1 MESWS
6 SPPPAQRQ
14 LPRRPPPGSRPWRR
28 WSAVLAAVAVGAL
41 ALAGCTNSS
50 SSASPASA
58 ATPAAT
64 ATPAAPSGTAA
75 TNASSAAAALQG
87 AFVSVIGRVLPSVV
101 EVRTSSGLGS
111 GVVFDAKGDIVT
123 NAHVVGTAT
132 RFQVLP
138 SGSASPLSATLVGT
152 YRPDDLA
159 VIKVSGT
166 KSLHPASFGD
176 SSTLQAG
183 DLVLAIGNPLGLAS
197 SVTEG
202 IVSAVGRT
210 VTEPAGS
217 GSPGATLPNMIQTSA
232 AINPGN
238 SGGALVNL
246 AGQVMG
252 IPTLAAVDQELG
264 GSAAPGIGFVIS
276 SNMVTNIARQ
286 LIATGHVTNS
296 GRAALGVE
304 VTTVT
309 GANGAPAGV
318 GVISVTSDGPAAK
331 AGVRSGDVIT
341 AVGGTAT
348 PDVQTLTT
356 LLANAHP
363 GQSVKVKLTHPDGS
377 TATVSVTLG
386 QLPNT

>member
-1 MESWS
+1 M
-6 SPPPAQRQ
+6 
-14 LPRRPPPGSRPWRR
+14 
-28 WSAVLAAVAVGAL
+28 
-41 ALAGCTNSS
+41 
-50 SSASPASA
+50 
-58 ATPAAT
+58 
-64 ATPAAPSGTAA
+64 
-75 TNASSAAAALQG
+75 
-87 AFVSVIGRVLPSVV
+87 SVIGRVLPSVV
-101 EVRTSSGLGS
+101 EIRTSSGLGS
-111 GVVFDAKGDIVT
+111 GVVFDSKGDIVT

-132 RFQVLP
+132 KFQVLP

-152 YRPDDLA
+152 YQPDDLA
-159 VIKVSGT
+159 VIKVSGAKT
-166 KSLHPASFGD
+166 LSPASFGD
-176 SSTLQAG
+176 SSKLQAG

-210 VTEPAGS
+210 VTESPES

-238 SGGALVNL
+238 SGGALVDL

-252 IPTLAAVDQELG
+252 IPTLAAVDQQLG

-276 SNMVTNIARQ
+276 SDMVTNIAKQ
-286 LIATGHVTNS
+286 LIATGHVSNS

-318 GVISVTSDGPAAK
+318 GVVSVTSGGPAAK
-331 AGVRSGDVIT
+331 AGIRSGDVIT
-341 AVGGTAT
+341 AVNGTST
-348 PDVQTLTT
+348 PDVQTLTA

-363 GQSVKVKLTHPDGS
+363 GQSVKVNVTHSDGS
-377 TATVSVTLG
+377 AATVTVTLG
-386 QLPNT
+386 QLPNS